1 MKTLVL
7 ITDGLADRPVEALG
21 WKTPLEVAKKPN
33 LDEITK
39 NGISGLMYTIAPGV
53 PPGSDTAHLAL
64 FGYDPYEVYT
74 GRGPFEAA
82 GAEIDMK
89 PGDIAFRVNY
99 ATVDD
104 NLVIKDRRAGRV
116 QDTSELE
123 KSLKEI
129 DIPGVEVIFKSTM
142 AHRGVLVVRGKGLS
156 HKVADSD
163 PHEVGVKVEGSKA
176 LDKEAEK
183 TAKILDKFSEKAW
196 KILKDNPFNKK
207 REENGEMPAN
217 YLLLRGCGM
226 VPDLTPFPEKFG
238 ISAACVAAAAL
249 VKGVCRMAGMDV
261 PEIEGATGGVNT
273 NLDAKCEAV
282 LKEFETHDLVI
293 MHVKGADEAGH
304 DGDHDGKVKIIE
316 RLDEAMGKLKDSADI
331 IVMLIDHTTPVSTGD
346 HSGDPVPVVISGKM
360 VRADDVEKY
369 DERSAAKG
377 ALGNVLGKD
386 IMPIV
391 SNFMGKAK
399 KFGA

>member
-21 WKTPLEVAKKPN
+21 WKTPLEVARKPN
-33 LDEITK
+33 LDEIAK
-39 NGISGLMYTIAPGV
+39 RGISGLMYTIAPGV

-82 GAEIDMK
+82 GAGIDMK

-104 NLVIKDRRAGRV
+104 NLVIKDRRAGRI
-116 QDTSELE
+116 QDTGELE
-123 KSLKEI
+123 ESLKEI
-129 DIPGVEVIFKSTM
+129 KIPGVEIIFKSTM
-142 AHRGVLVVRGKGLS
+142 AHRGVLVVRGEGLS
-156 HKVADSD
+156 HKVTDSD

-176 LDKEAEK
+176 LDEESEK
-183 TAKILDKFSEKAW
+183 TAKILNDFSEKAW
-196 KILKDNPFNKK
+196 QILREHPFNKK
-207 REENGEMPAN
+207 REEKGEMPAN

-226 VPDLTPFPEKFG
+226 VPDLVSFPERFE
-238 ISAACVAAAAL
+238 ISASCVAAAAL

-282 LKEFETHDLVI
+282 IKEFETHDLVI

-304 DGDHDGKVKIIE
+304 DGDYDGKVKLIE
-316 RLDEAMGKLKDSADI
+316 KLDGVMGKLKGSADI

-360 VRADDVEKY
+360 VRSDDVEKY

-391 SNFMGKAK
+391 SNFMDKAK